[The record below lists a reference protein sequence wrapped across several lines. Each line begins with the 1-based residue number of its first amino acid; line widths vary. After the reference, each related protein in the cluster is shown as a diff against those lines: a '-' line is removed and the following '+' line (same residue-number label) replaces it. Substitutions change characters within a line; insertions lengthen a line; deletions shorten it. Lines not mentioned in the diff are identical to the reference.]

1 MSKVSSYLR
10 ALDIDPQMNNF
21 SQRKRLQKLGF
32 LLQEWGLD
40 LPYRFTWYI
49 HGPYSPGLTQM
60 LYEISQ
66 TKDTEAE
73 GLTPDELTRLKKFKN
88 FLGDDILDSDKLE
101 LLASVHYLR
110 EKANET
116 GASKDDV
123 LLVLKEKKPYF
134 SKDDIDYAWRKSIE
148 LDELIQH

>member
-10 ALDIDPQMNNF
+10 ALGIDPQMNNF

-60 LYEISQ
+60 LYDISQ
-66 TKDTEAE
+66 TRDTEPQE
-73 GLTPDELTRLKKFKN
+73 LTHDELKRLKEFRN
-88 FLGDDILDSDKLE
+88 FLGDDIADSDKLE
-101 LLASVHYLR
+101 VLASVHFLR

-116 GASKDDV
+116 GASRDDV

-134 SKDDIDYAWRKSIE
+134 AKDDIDYAWRKSTE
-148 LDELIQH
+148 LDRLKEQ